1 MVSALITGICGFVG
15 STLALKLVEK
25 NINVIGLDI
34 SDKPKNKKLM
44 KLVDEGK
51 VIIQK
56 GDLNSFD
63 FSTLP
68 VVDYVFQIA
77 GKVSPWGDIKDF
89 DKINVEGTKR
99 VIYYAKNAG
108 VKSFL
113 YLSSVAVY
121 GFEGY
126 TNLKEDAPKK
136 PFNNP
141 YSISKLRAETMVM
154 NTCKEINLPY
164 IVIRPGNV
172 YGPYDFTSSNH
183 IYKKI
188 KKNNMPYIDNG
199 KYISCFVY
207 VENLADAIL
216 KAGVTPSAWNEDF
229 NITDGFGETLNDY
242 FMLVARELGA
252 KPKFISVPKGIAM
265 LFSGLVEG
273 IYKLFKIKKAP
284 LITKFSTYQ
293 NCVDYH
299 FSIEKAK
306 EKLGYLPMVSL
317 EEGVKRTVEWFNSI
331 EKS

>member
-99 VIYYAKNAG
+99 VIDYAKNAG

-188 KKNNMPYIDNG
+188 KENNMPYIDKG

-252 KPKFISVPKGIAM
+252 KPNFISVPKGIAM